1 MTLKAK
7 TPKEVLEGIR
17 ERLTPE
23 RLTNV
28 NAIFALEL
36 PSGHWTL
43 DARPNGLGITEGK
56 AEALGL
62 KPDLHLSMGEETLL
76 KLARRE
82 LRPELALM
90 TGKMKLHGNMLYATK
105 LRELLSD

>member
-1 MTLKAK
+1 LNAK
-7 TPKEVLEGIR
+7 TPQDILESIR
-17 ERLTPE
+17 TRLTSERLIS
-23 RLTNV
+23 V
-28 NAIFALEL
+28 NAVFALEL

-43 DARPNGLGITEGK
+43 DARPNGLGISEGQ
-56 AEALGL
+56 AEGLGL
-62 KPDLHLSMGEETLL
+62 KPDLHLVMGEETLL

-90 TGKMKLHGNMLYATK
+90 TGKMKLRGNMLYATK